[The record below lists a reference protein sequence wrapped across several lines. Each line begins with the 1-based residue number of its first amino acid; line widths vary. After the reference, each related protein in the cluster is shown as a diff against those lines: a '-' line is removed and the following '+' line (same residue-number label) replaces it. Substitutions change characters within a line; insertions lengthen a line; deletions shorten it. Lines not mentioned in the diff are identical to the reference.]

1 MIYIIFIILLFSAEI
16 IYFRIADHFNIIDK
30 PNQRSSHSDITL
42 RGGGII
48 FYLGVLLYFLIEGFR
63 YPWFF
68 VGLTIIS
75 IISFADDITHQSKK
89 LRLTIHF
96 LAMILLFSQWNLF
109 SLPWYFTL
117 IGLIFCTGILNAYN
131 FMDGINGITGG
142 YSLILIGTLWYI
154 NHFQIPFVDNALL
167 NMLLLSVF
175 VFNFFNFRTK
185 AKCFAGDVGAVS
197 IAFIIVFLL
206 GLLVIETH
214 NFSYIVLLSVYG
226 VDSVL
231 TILHRLILK
240 ENISK
245 PHRKH
250 LFQLLA
256 NELKIKHIAVSGLY
270 MLIQLIINI
279 GFIFVENKYAYLL
292 IVISFLSIIYVF
304 VKNRFFH
311 LHSVK

>member
-1 MIYIIFIILLFSAEI
+1 
-16 IYFRIADHFNIIDK
+16 
-30 PNQRSSHSDITL
+30 
-42 RGGGII
+42 
-48 FYLGVLLYFLIEGFR
+48 
-63 YPWFF
+63 
-68 VGLTIIS
+68 
-75 IISFADDITHQSKK
+75 
-89 LRLTIHF
+89 
-96 LAMILLFSQWNLF
+96 
-109 SLPWYFTL
+109 
-117 IGLIFCTGILNAYN
+117 
-131 FMDGINGITGG
+131 MDGINGITGG